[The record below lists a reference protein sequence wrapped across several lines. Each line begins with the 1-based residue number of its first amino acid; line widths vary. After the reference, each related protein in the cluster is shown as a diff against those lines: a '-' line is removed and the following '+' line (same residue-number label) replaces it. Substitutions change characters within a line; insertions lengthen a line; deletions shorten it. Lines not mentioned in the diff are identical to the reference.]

1 MGPCARVAMIGAIS
15 VASAAAI
22 FGGYTAVS
30 AVTSSAPTTFYACLT
45 HGILTNVSTATPTK
59 CLLGGTVISW
69 NSVGPQGAAGPAGA
83 VGPAGPSGATGA
95 AGPQGPPG
103 AAGVAYDCS
112 ATPYPGI
119 DLAACNLANAAL
131 SGASM
136 TGADLVYANLGNA
149 DLTNGELA
157 DTNMLSASLVGTNL
171 TGANLTFANLT
182 DANLVNANLTD
193 ATLTDANL
201 KGAIMDQT
209 TTIITGVAWHRTTC
223 PDGTNSDNDGGTCAN
238 NGA

>member
-1 MGPCARVAMIGAIS
+1 VRRFVTISAILMAS
-15 VASAAAI
+15 VAAS

-30 AVTSSAPTTFYACLT
+30 AVTSTPPTTFYGCVT
-45 HGILTNVSTATPTK
+45 HGILTNVGTSAPTK

-69 NSVGPQGAAGPAGA
+69 YSVGPQGAQGVAGPT
-83 VGPAGPSGATGA
+83 GPQGSQGLPGSPGA
-95 AGPQGPPG
+95 AGPQGPAG
-103 AAGVAYDCS
+103 APGVAYDCS

-119 DLAACNLANAAL
+119 DLVACNLTGDSL
-131 SGASM
+131 SGAGL
-136 TGADLVYANLGNA
+136 TGADLVYANLGSS
-149 DLTNGELA
+149 DLENGELA
-157 DTNMLSASLVGTNL
+157 DANMLGASLLGSDL

-182 DANLVNANLTD
+182 DANLVSANLTD

-201 KGAIMDQT
+201 KGAIMDPT

>member
-1 MGPCARVAMIGAIS
+1 MGRFTRVAMIGAIS

-30 AVTSSAPTTFYACLT
+30 AVTSSSPTTYYACVT
-45 HGILTNVSTATPTK
+45 HGILTNVSTAAPTK

-69 NSVGPQGAAGPAGA
+69 NSVGPQG
-83 VGPAGPSGATGA
+83 PAGPTGPQGAQGSAGATGA
-95 AGPQGPPG
+95 TGPQGPAG

-112 ATPYPGI
+112 AAPYPGI
-119 DLAACNLANAAL
+119 DLVACNLADAAL
-131 SGASM
+131 SGANL
-136 TGADLVYANLGNA
+136 TGADLVYANLGGA
-149 DLTNGELA
+149 DLANGGLA
-157 DTNMLSASLVGTNL
+157 DANLLSASLVGTNL